1 MIQKKNKDDDA
12 KFFDDFTDAIARS
25 RAKWDEGVRVA
36 VGALLG

>member
-1 MIQKKNKDDDA
+1 MMQI
-12 KFFDDFTDAIARS
+12 FDSFTDAIARS